1 MQRNIAFHLA
11 ACVLHSL

>member
-11 ACVLHSL
+11 ACASHSL